1 MNTTCDVK
9 IDDLIIP
16 IDEFKGIRNQVF
28 IKSPRDIY
36 KLLLIL

>member
-1 MNTTCDVK
+1 MNNNYDIQ

-16 IDEFKGIRNQVF
+16 IDEFKTIRNQVF

-36 KLLLIL
+36 KLSSIL